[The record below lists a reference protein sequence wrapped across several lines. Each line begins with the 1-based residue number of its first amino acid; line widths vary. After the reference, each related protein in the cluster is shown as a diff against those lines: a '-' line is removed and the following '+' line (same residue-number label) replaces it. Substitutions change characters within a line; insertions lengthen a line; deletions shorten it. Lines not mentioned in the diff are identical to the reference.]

1 MKIPLKQ
8 YWTLLI
14 GYLRPQWPKVTILAV
29 LLLANIGLQLIN
41 PQIMRT
47 FIDTATT
54 HTLTSEE
61 TAATLLRASLL
72 FIGVGLAQQIVSLAA
87 TYFGETVGWTSTNA
101 LRADLADH
109 CLRLDMSFHN
119 ARTPGEMIERI
130 DGDMNSLSN
139 FFSQFV
145 IQVFGNSLLLIGV
158 LVLLYREDWR
168 VGLTF
173 SGFVGLALGVMLRL
187 RNIAVPHWEA
197 ERQASAEQFGF
208 LEERL
213 AGTEDIRSSGAKPY
227 VMRRFTELMRELMQR
242 SLKAGL
248 MVSIMVNA
256 TQVLFAVGNA
266 VAFALGAYLYLRP
279 SGTGPAI
286 TIGTVFII
294 GWYSNMLMWPIR
306 RITWQMQELQRAGAG
321 IVRIQEL
328 LAIKSRIEDVPADR
342 PAPALPDGALAL
354 SFQNVTFGYDDA
366 MAKGP
371 AKSNGDQPTTTQH
384 TTRNL
389 VLSKAEGTQH
399 TDHPEAEARDAKEL
413 VLHDISFRLRPG
425 TVLGLLGRTGSGKTT
440 LTRLIFRLYDP
451 DQGGVY
457 LGHDGDALLDVRQ
470 VSLLHLRRRVGMV
483 TQNIQLFNATVRDN
497 LTFFDRQVP
506 DERIL
511 QVLHELGLWAWY
523 ESLPEGLDTELE
535 SGGGGLSAGEAQL
548 LAFTRIFLQD
558 PGLVILD
565 EASSRLDPATENLIE
580 RAVDALVKDRTAIV
594 IAHRLGTVQRA
605 DEILILEEG
614 RISEYGART
623 ALAADPASRFYSLL
637 QTGMMEEVLA

>member
-1 MKIPLKQ
+1 MKIPLKE
-8 YWTLLI
+8 YWSLLI
-14 GYLRPQWPKVTILAV
+14 DYLRPQWPTV
-29 LLLANIGLQLIN
+29 LVLVVLVLSNIALRLVS

-47 FIDTATT
+47 FIDVATQAVA
-54 HTLTSEE
+54 SEE
-61 TAATLLRASLL
+61 TAAVLLRASLL
-72 FIGVGLAQQIVSLAA
+72 FMGVGLAQQIVSLLA
-87 TYFGETVGWTSTNA
+87 TYFGENVGWTSTNA

-130 DGDMNSLSN
+130 DGDMNALSN

-145 IQVFGNSLLLIGV
+145 VQVLGNGLLLIGV
-158 LVLLYREDWR
+158 LVMLYREDWR

-173 SGFVGLALGVMLRL
+173 SAFVALALGAMLRL

-197 ERQASAEQFGF
+197 SREASANQFGF

-227 VMRRFTELMRELMQR
+227 VMRRFTELMRDLMAK

-248 MVSIMVNA
+248 MVSIMVN
-256 TQVLFAVGNA
+256 TTSLLFAVGNA
-266 VAFALGAYLYLRP
+266 VAFALGAYLFLTE
-279 SGTGPAI
+279 SI
-286 TIGTVFII
+286 SIGTVVII
-294 GWYSNMLMWPIR
+294 GWYSTMLMWPIR
-306 RITWQMQELQRAGAG
+306 RIFWQMQELQRAAAG
-321 IVRIQEL
+321 IARIREL
-328 LAIKSRIEDVPADR
+328 LAIKTKIRDAEPDGASPAT
-342 PAPALPDGALAL
+342 ALPDGPLAL
-354 SFQNVTFGYDDA
+354 TFQDVTFGYDDA
-366 MAKGP
+366 LAKG
-371 AKSNGDQPTTTQH
+371 NGGGTSADEQDEEPTA
-384 TTRNL
+384 
-389 VLSKAEGTQH
+389 S
-399 TDHPEAEARDAKEL
+399 TDSETHAADPQDPDTKEI
-413 VLHDISFRLRPG
+413 VLHNISFGLQPG

-457 LGHDGDALLDVRQ
+457 LGQYPAQMADVRR
-470 VSLLHLRRRVGMV
+470 VPLPHLRHRVGMV

-497 LTFFDRQVP
+497 LTFFDRDVP

-511 QVLHELGLWAWY
+511 QVLRDLGLWAWY
-523 ESLPEGLDTELE
+523 ESLSDGLDTELE

-565 EASSRLDPATENLIE
+565 EASSRLDPATESLIE
-580 RAVDALVKDRTAIV
+580 HAVDALTAERTAII
-594 IAHRLGTVQRA
+594 IAHRLGTIQRA
-605 DEILILEEG
+605 DEILILEDG
-614 RISEYGART
+614 HISEYGQRA
-623 ALAADPASRFYSLL
+623 ALARDTESRFYSLL